1 MSSSNR
7 ARMTTDELLKFG
19 KSVLKERALDQSTP
33 RRSDAPLR
41 SALVAPES
49 SMSAGA
55 PRERTLEDLFYDT
68 MKDIYFA
75 ERQILRALPKMARA
89 AQSPELKAGFEK
101 HREETEGQVERLQ
114 QVFELIGK
122 RAQGKTC
129 EAIQGILA
137 EGEEIMEEFKGTSA
151 LDAGL
156 ISAAQAVE
164 HYEIARYGTLKTWA
178 LQLGLPAAAE
188 LFTRTL
194 AEENQMDRLLT
205 EIASAPA
212 NVSANRSVA

>member
-1 MSSSNR
+1 M
-7 ARMTTDELLKFG
+7 A
-19 KSVLKERALDQSTP
+19 KEK
-33 RRSDAPLR
+33 
-41 SALVAPES
+41 
-49 SMSAGA
+49 
-55 PRERTLEDLFYDT
+55 TLEDLFYDT
-68 MKDIYFA
+68 LKDIYFA

-89 AQSPELKAGFEK
+89 AQSPELKKGFEK

-129 EAIQGILA
+129 EAIQGIIA
-137 EGEEIMEEFKGTSA
+137 EGEEIMEEFKGTAA

-178 LQLGLPAAAE
+178 ATLGFKEAVGLLDQTLQQETATDKTLSQLATTAA
-188 LFTRTL
+188 
-194 AEENQMDRLLT
+194 NQK
-205 EIASAPA
+205 AKAA
-212 NVSANRSVA
+212 